1 MRLINADNFKVVKS
15 KYIDVIENTPD
26 IGKHAHWIYGKHPT
40 DESLKAYIDCGEMFV
55 LTDGEEIAG
64 MAAVAMCQGDDY
76 SAISWKDNLP
86 NNQVATVHLL
96 AVCPDHRGKSLGI
109 KILEEAMG
117 VAVRNGKKALRLDV
131 LKLNLPAQKMFE
143 KAGFIYRGEQRIYAE
158 NTGMMDF
165 LYYEKIP
172 VEKE

>member
-1 MRLINADNFKVVKS
+1 
-15 KYIDVIENTPD
+15 
-26 IGKHAHWIYGKHPT
+26 
-40 DESLKAYIDCGEMFV
+40 
-55 LTDGEEIAG
+55 
-64 MAAVAMCQGDDY
+64 
-76 SAISWKDNLP
+76 
-86 NNQVATVHLL
+86 
-96 AVCPDHRGKSLGI
+96 
-109 KILEEAMG
+109 MG